1 MKETAGCFGWLITL
15 ALLVIV
21 TPVLNY
27 FFGWLTGVILEWLIG
42 DTVIN
47 GMNYLFNT
55 TRFTTDMLPTICG
68 TLGVIGSF
76 FKSTTSSSSSK
87 KNGD

>member
-1 MKETAGCFGWLITL
+1 MKETVGCLTWLITFT
-15 ALLVIV
+15 LLVIV
-21 TPVLNY
+21 EPVLYY
-27 FFGWLTGVILEWLIG
+27 FFGWLTGVILQWLIG

-76 FKSTTSSSSSK
+76 FKSTVSSSSK
-87 KNGD
+87 KD

>member
-1 MKETAGCFGWLITL
+1 MKESAACLTWLITL

-21 TPVLNY
+21 EPVLYY
-27 FFGWLTGVILEWLIG
+27 FFGWLTGVILQWLIG

-76 FKSTTSSSSSK
+76 FKSTTSSSSSGK
-87 KNGD
+87 KW

>member
-1 MKETAGCFGWLITL
+1 MKETAGCLTWLITFV
-15 ALLVIV
+15 LLVIIS
-21 TPVLNY
+21 PVLYY
-27 FFGWLTGVILEWLIG
+27 FFGWLTGVILQWLIG

-76 FKSTTSSSSSK
+76 FKSTVSSSSK
-87 KNGD
+87 KG

>member
-1 MKETAGCFGWLITL
+1 MKETVGCLTWLITFT
-15 ALLVIV
+15 LLVIV
-21 TPVLNY
+21 EPVLYY
-27 FFGWLTGVILEWLIG
+27 FFGWLTGVILQWLIG

-76 FKSTTSSSSSK
+76 FKSTVSNSTK
-87 KNGD
+87 KG

>member
-15 ALLVIV
+15 VLLVIV
-21 TPVLNY
+21 EPVLYY
-27 FFGWLTGVILEWLIG
+27 FFGWLTGVILQWLIG

-76 FKSTTSSSSSK
+76 FKSTTSSSSK
-87 KNGD
+87 KN

>member
-1 MKETAGCFGWLITL
+1 MKETAGCLTWLITL

-21 TPVLNY
+21 EPVLYY
-27 FFGWLTGVILEWLIG
+27 FCGWLTGVILQWLIG
-42 DTVIN
+42 DTVVN

-76 FKSTTSSSSSK
+76 FKSTTSSSSK
-87 KNGD
+87 KD

>member
-15 ALLVIV
+15 ALLVIIE
-21 TPVLNY
+21 PVLYY
-27 FFGWLTGVILEWLIG
+27 FCGWLTGVILEWLIG

-76 FKSTTSSSSSK
+76 FKSVSSGSSK
-87 KNGD
+87 KD

>member
-1 MKETAGCFGWLITL
+1 MKETAGCFGWLIIL

-21 TPVLNY
+21 EPVLYY
-27 FFGWLTGVILEWLIG
+27 FFGWLTGVILQWLIG
-42 DTVIN
+42 DTIIN

-55 TRFTTDMLPTICG
+55 ARFTTDMLPTICG

-76 FKSTTSSSSSK
+76 FKSTVSSSSK
-87 KNGD
+87 KG

>member
-1 MKETAGCFGWLITL
+1 MKETAGCLTWLITL
-15 ALLVIV
+15 VLVVIV
-21 TPVLNY
+21 GPVLYY
-27 FFGWLTGVILEWLIG
+27 FFGWLTGVILQWLIG
-42 DTVIN
+42 DTVVN

-76 FKSTTSSSSSK
+76 FKSTSSSSSK
-87 KNGD
+87 

>member
-1 MKETAGCFGWLITL
+1 MKETAGCFGWLIIL

-21 TPVLNY
+21 EPVLYY
-27 FFGWLTGVILEWLIG
+27 FFGWLTGVILQWLIG

-47 GMNYLFNT
+47 GVNYLFNT

-76 FKSTTSSSSSK
+76 FKSTTSSSSK
-87 KNGD
+87 KG

>member
-1 MKETAGCFGWLITL
+1 MKETAGCFGWLIIL

-21 TPVLNY
+21 EPVLYY
-27 FFGWLTGVILEWLIG
+27 FFGWLTGVILQWLIG

-76 FKSTTSSSSSK
+76 FKSTTSSSSK
-87 KNGD
+87 KN

>member
-1 MKETAGCFGWLITL
+1 MKEETARCLASVL
-15 ALLVIV
+15 ALIV
-21 TPVLNY
+21 AIIICPVLYY
-27 FFGWLTGVILEWLIG
+27 FFGWVTGHILKFFIG
-42 DTVIN
+42 NIVIN

-76 FKSTTSSSSSK
+76 FKSAKMSTDIK
-87 KNGD
+87 EG

>member
-1 MKETAGCFGWLITL
+1 MKETAGCLMLIITL
-15 ALLVIV
+15 VLLVIFG
-21 TPVLNY
+21 PVLSY
-27 FFGWLTGVILEWLIG
+27 FFGWLTGVILQWLIG
-42 DTVIN
+42 DTVVN

-76 FKSTTSSSSSK
+76 FKSVSSGSSK
-87 KNGD
+87 KG